1 MIHSALSRSIGR
13 TTLPARDLI
22 KGAGMVQRR
31 QRERS
36 LFEVL
41 LPDGHKLWPDWLRR
55 IDTLLEDEAVI
66 ETVAQ
71 ALEARWPQSR
81 RRGRPGTPA
90 EVVLRM
96 LVLKHLFDWSYD
108 DLEREVR
115 ANLVYRAF
123 TRIDAEEVPDAK
135 TILKIAGALGP
146 EVIEQLHRQV
156 VEVAKRAGVTHG
168 RRFRID
174 TTVVETNVHYP
185 TDSSLLQD
193 GVRVL
198 TRTMQRASAALGDHR
213 GRVRDRRRS
222 VGRRVLVIGRQARS
236 PETREAL
243 VRSYRRLMATT
254 RAVARDAVTM
264 VRRIRQRLRTAPRPV
279 ATTLIQARQRIEQV
293 QPLVHRILEQT
304 RARLLG
310 GDTHVPDK
318 VLSVFEPHTEA
329 IRKGKIAKPTEFGKL
344 VTIQESEHQIITAY
358 EVHERRPADMTLWTP
373 ALDRHLAIFD
383 RPPDL
388 AAGDRGFASAKN
400 EEAAMQRGVRRIIL
414 PRPGRKTPTR
424 RAHERQR
431 WFRRGQRWRVG
442 CEGRISVIK
451 RRHGLR
457 RCRYHGADG
466 TARWVGLGVIAN
478 NLVTSATF
486 LNARATA

>member
-1 MIHSALSRSIGR
+1 
-13 TTLPARDLI
+13 
-22 KGAGMVQRR
+22 MVQRR

-41 LPDGHKLWPDWLRR
+41 LPDGHKLWPDWLRK

-66 ETVAQ
+66 DVVAQ

-90 EVVLRM
+90 EVVIRM
-96 LVLKHLFDWSYD
+96 LILKHLFDWSYD
-108 DLEREVR
+108 DLECEVR

-123 TRIDAEEVPDAK
+123 TRIDAGDVPDAK
-135 TILKIAGALGP
+135 TIVKIAGALGP

-156 VEVAKRAGVTHG
+156 VDVAKRAGVTHG

-193 GVRVL
+193 GIRVL
-198 TRTMQRASAALGDHR
+198 TRTMHRASVILGDGR
-213 GRVRDRRRS
+213 RRVRDRRRR
-222 VGRRVLVIGRQARS
+222 VGRLGLIIGRQARS
-236 PETREAL
+236 PETRDAL
-243 VRSYRRLMATT
+243 VRSYRQLMATT
-254 RAVARDAVTM
+254 RAVVRDATTM
-264 VRRIRQRLRTAPRPV
+264 VHRISQRLHTASRS
-279 ATTLIQARQRIEQV
+279 AKTTLTAARTRLRQM
-293 QPLVHRILEQT
+293 QPLVTRVLAQT

-310 GDTHVPDK
+310 GDIHVPDK

-344 VTIQESEHQIITAY
+344 VTIQESEHQIVTAY
-358 EVHERRPADMTLWTP
+358 AVHAIRPADMTLWTP
-373 ALDRHLAIFD
+373 ALDRHIEIF
-383 RPPDL
+383 RRAPTV
-388 AAGDRGFASAKN
+388 AAADRGFASAKN
-400 EEAAMQRGVRRIIL
+400 EEAALARGVRRVIL
-414 PRPGRKTPTR
+414 PRPGRKTPAR

-442 CEGRISVIK
+442 CEGRISVLK

-466 TARWVGLGVIAN
+466 TARWVGLGVIAD
-478 NLVTSATF
+478 NLVNTAKF
-486 LNARATA
+486 LNARAA

>member
-1 MIHSALSRSIGR
+1 
-13 TTLPARDLI
+13 
-22 KGAGMVQRR
+22 MVQRR

-66 ETVAQ
+66 EAVAT

-90 EVVLRM
+90 DVVLRM

-108 DLEREVR
+108 ELEREVR

-123 TRIDAEEVPDAK
+123 TRIDAGGVPDAK
-135 TILKIAGALGP
+135 TILKIARVLGP
-146 EVIEQLHRQV
+146 DAIQQLHQRV
-156 VEVAKRAGVTHG
+156 VDVAKRAGVTRG

-174 TTVVETNVHYP
+174 TTVVETDVHYP

-198 TRTMQRASAALGDHR
+198 TRTMPRASAALGDR
-213 GRVRDRRRS
+213 RPRVRDRRRS
-222 VGRRVLVIGRQARS
+222 VSRRGLIIGRQARR
-236 PETREAL
+236 PETRDAL
-243 VRSYRRLMATT
+243 VRSYRQLMATT
-254 RAVARDAVTM
+254 RAVVRDATTM
-264 VRRIRQRLRTAPRPV
+264 ERRIAQRLRTVSATVAPILTR
-279 ATTLIQARQRIEQV
+279 ARQQLAQMR
-293 QPLVHRILEQT
+293 PLVTRGLAQT

-329 IRKGKIAKPTEFGKL
+329 IRKGTIAKPTEFGKL
-344 VTIQESEHQIITAY
+344 VTIQEAEHQIITAD
-358 EVHERRPADMTLWTP
+358 EVHATRPPDITWWTP
-373 ALDRHLAIFD
+373 ALNRHIAIFG

-400 EEAAMQRGVRRIIL
+400 EEAALTRGVRRVIL
-414 PRPGRKTPTR
+414 PRPGRQTPAR
-424 RAHERQR
+424 RAYERQR
-431 WFRRGQRWRVG
+431 WCRRGQRWRVG
-442 CEGRISVIK
+442 CEGRISVLR

-466 TARWVGLGVIAN
+466 TDRWVGLGVLAN
-478 NLVTSATF
+478 NLVSAATF
-486 LNARATA
+486 LAARAAA

>member
-1 MIHSALSRSIGR
+1 
-13 TTLPARDLI
+13 
-22 KGAGMVQRR
+22 MVRRR

-41 LPDGHKLWPDWLRR
+41 LPDGHKLWPDWLRK

-71 ALEARWPQSR
+71 AMEARWPQSR
-81 RRGRPGTPA
+81 RRGRLGTPA

-96 LVLKHLFDWSYD
+96 LILKHLFDWSYD
-108 DLEREVR
+108 DLEHEVR

-123 TRIDAEEVPDAK
+123 TRIDAGDVPDAK
-135 TILKIAGALGP
+135 TILKIARALGP
-146 EVIEQLHRQV
+146 EVVEELHRRV
-156 VEVAKRAGVTHG
+156 VDVAKRAGVTHG

-198 TRTMQRASAALGDHR
+198 TRTMQRASAVLGDAP
-213 GRVRDRRRS
+213 GRVRNRLRS
-222 VGRRVLVIGRQARS
+222 VGRRVLIIGRQARS

-243 VRSYRRLMATT
+243 VRSYRRLLAST
-254 RAVARDAVTM
+254 RATMRDARTM
-264 VRRIRQRLRTAPRPV
+264 VRRITQRLRTAAA
-279 ATTLIQARQRIEQV
+279 ATASILSRARQQLQQLQPVVTRIMD
-293 QPLVHRILEQT
+293 QT
-304 RARLLG
+304 RARLIG
-310 GDTHVPDK
+310 GDIHVPDK
-318 VLSVFEPHTEA
+318 VLSIFEPHTEA
-329 IRKGKIAKPTEFGKL
+329 IRKGKVAKPTEFGKL

-358 EVHERRPADMTLWTP
+358 EVHDRRPADMTLWTP
-373 ALDRHLAIFD
+373 ALDRHIEMFD
-383 RPPDL
+383 RAPDI
-388 AAGDRGFASAKN
+388 AAADRGFASAKN
-400 EEAAMQRGVRRIIL
+400 EEAALQRGVRRVIL
-414 PRPGRKTPTR
+414 PRPGRKTPAR

-457 RCRYHGADG
+457 RCRYRGAAG

-478 NLVTSATF
+478 NLISTATF
-486 LNARATA
+486 VTARATR

>member
-1 MIHSALSRSIGR
+1 
-13 TTLPARDLI
+13 
-22 KGAGMVQRR
+22 MVRRR

-41 LPDGHKLWPDWLRR
+41 LPDGHKLWPEWLRK
-55 IDTLLEDEAVI
+55 IDSLLEDEAVI
-66 ETVAQ
+66 EVVAQ
-71 ALEARWPQSR
+71 ALETRWPQSR

-90 EVVLRM
+90 EIVIRM
-96 LVLKHLFDWSYD
+96 LILKHLFDWSYD
-108 DLEREVR
+108 DLEQEVR

-123 TRIDAEEVPDAK
+123 TRIDAGEVPDAK
-135 TILKIAGALGP
+135 TILKIARALGP
-146 EVIEQLHRQV
+146 TVIEQLHRQV
-156 VEVAKRAGVTHG
+156 VDVAKRAGVTHG

-198 TRTMQRASAALGDHR
+198 TRTMQRASAALGDESGH
-213 GRVRDRRRS
+213 VRDRHRS
-222 VGRRVLVIGRQARS
+222 VGRRVLIIGRQART
-236 PETREAL
+236 PDTRDAL
-243 VRSYRRLMATT
+243 VRSYRQLMATT
-254 RAVARDAVTM
+254 RAVVRDATTM
-264 VRRIRQRLRTAPRPV
+264 VRRINQRLRRASRSVV
-279 ATTLIQARQRIEQV
+279 ATLSDARQQLQQM
-293 QPLVHRILEQT
+293 QPLVTRVLAQT

-310 GDTHVPDK
+310 GDTHVRDK

-344 VTIQESEHQIITAY
+344 VTIQEAEHQIITAY
-358 EVHERRPADMTLWTP
+358 EVHATRPADMTLWTA
-373 ALDRHLAIFD
+373 ALDRHIAIFG
-383 RPPDL
+383 RAPDL
-388 AAGDRGFASAKN
+388 AAADRGFASAKN
-400 EEAAMQRGVRRIIL
+400 EDAALARGVRRVVL
-414 PRPGRKTPTR
+414 PRPGGKSPAR

-442 CEGRISVIK
+442 CEGRISVLK

-466 TARWVGLGVIAN
+466 TARWVGLGVIAD
-478 NLVTSATF
+478 NLMCTATF
-486 LNARATA
+486 LNARAAA

>member
-1 MIHSALSRSIGR
+1 M
-13 TTLPARDLI
+13 LI
-22 KGAGMVQRR
+22 
-31 QRERS
+31 
-36 LFEVL
+36 
-41 LPDGHKLWPDWLRR
+41 
-55 IDTLLEDEAVI
+55 
-66 ETVAQ
+66 
-71 ALEARWPQSR
+71 
-81 RRGRPGTPA
+81 
-90 EVVLRM
+90 
-96 LVLKHLFDWSYD
+96 LKHLFDWSYD
-108 DLEREVR
+108 DLEQEVR

-123 TRIDAEEVPDAK
+123 TRIDANEVPDAK

-146 EVIEQLHRQV
+146 DIIQQLHRQV

-174 TTVVETNVHYP
+174 TTVVETDVHYP
-185 TDSSLLQD
+185 TDSSLLRD

-198 TRTMQRASAALGDHR
+198 TRTMHRASAALGDR
-213 GRVRDRRRS
+213 ATRVRNRLRS
-222 VGRRVLVIGRQARS
+222 IGRRVLIIGRQARS
-236 PETREAL
+236 PETRDAL

-254 RAVARDAVTM
+254 RAVVRDAETM
-264 VRRIRQRLRTAPRPV
+264 VRRIAQRVRTASPRV
-279 ATTLIQARQRIEQV
+279 ATTLHQARARLQAM
-293 QPLVHRILEQT
+293 QPLVTRILQQT

-310 GDTHVPDK
+310 GDIHVPDK

-344 VTIQESEHQIITAY
+344 VTIQEAEHQIITAY

-373 ALDRHLAIFD
+373 ALDRHIAIFN

-400 EEAAMQRGVRRIIL
+400 EEAAITRGVRRVVL
-414 PRPGRKTPTR
+414 PRPGRKTPAR

-478 NLVTSATF
+478 NLVSAATF
-486 LNARATA
+486 LNTRAAA

>member
-1 MIHSALSRSIGR
+1 
-13 TTLPARDLI
+13 
-22 KGAGMVQRR
+22 
-31 QRERS
+31 
-36 LFEVL
+36 
-41 LPDGHKLWPDWLRR
+41 
-55 IDTLLEDEAVI
+55 
-66 ETVAQ
+66 
-71 ALEARWPQSR
+71 
-81 RRGRPGTPA
+81 
-90 EVVLRM
+90 
-96 LVLKHLFDWSYD
+96 
-108 DLEREVR
+108 
-115 ANLVYRAF
+115 LVYRAF
-123 TRIDAEEVPDAK
+123 TRIDAGEVPDAK

-146 EVIEQLHRQV
+146 DVIEQLHRQV

-198 TRTMQRASAALGDHR
+198 TRTMQRASAALGDRR

-222 VGRRVLVIGRQARS
+222 VGRRVLIIGRQARS
-236 PETREAL
+236 LDTREAL
-243 VRSYRRLMATT
+243 VRSYRQLMATT
-254 RAVARDAVTM
+254 RAVVRDARTM
-264 VRRIRQRLRTAPRPV
+264 GRRISQRFRTASPAVATMLSHARARLR
-279 ATTLIQARQRIEQV
+279 QM
-293 QPLVHRILEQT
+293 QPLVSRVLAQT

-310 GDTHVPDK
+310 GDTHVADK

-358 EVHERRPADMTLWTP
+358 EVHDHRPSDVTLWTP
-373 ALDRHLAIFD
+373 ALDRHIEMFD
-383 RPPDL
+383 RPPAI
-388 AAGDRGFASAKN
+388 AAADRGFASAAN
-400 EEAAMQRGVRRIIL
+400 EEAALTRGVRRVIL
-414 PRPGRKTPTR
+414 PRAGRKTPAR
-424 RAHERQR
+424 RTHERQR

-457 RCRYHGADG
+457 RCRYHGVDG

-478 NLVTSATF
+478 NLVSTATV

>member
-1 MIHSALSRSIGR
+1 
-13 TTLPARDLI
+13 
-22 KGAGMVQRR
+22 MVQRK

-41 LPDGHKLWPDWLRR
+41 LPDGHKLWPDWLRK

-66 ETVAQ
+66 DVVVQ

-90 EVVLRM
+90 DVVIRM
-96 LVLKHLFDWSYD
+96 LMLKHLFDWSYD

-115 ANLVYRAF
+115 ANLVYRMF
-123 TRIDAEEVPDAK
+123 TRIDAGDVPDAK
-135 TILKIAGALGP
+135 TILKIARALGP
-146 EVIEQLHRQV
+146 EVVEQLHRQV
-156 VEVAKRAGVTHG
+156 VDVAKRAGVTHG

-193 GVRVL
+193 SVRVL
-198 TRTMQRASAALGDHR
+198 TRTMQRASAALGDRR
-213 GRVRDRRRS
+213 GRIRDRRRS
-222 VGRRVLVIGRQARS
+222 VGRRVLIIGRQARS

-243 VRSYRRLMATT
+243 VRSYRHLMATT
-254 RAVARDAVTM
+254 RAVVRDAVTT
-264 VRRIRQRLRTAPRPV
+264 VRRISQRLRTASPAV
-279 ATTLIQARQRIEQV
+279 ATTLDQARARLRQM
-293 QPLVHRILEQT
+293 QPLVTRILAQT

-310 GDTHVPDK
+310 GDIHVADK

-358 EVHERRPADMTLWTP
+358 DVHEHRPPDVTLWTP
-373 ALDRHLAIFD
+373 ALDRHIAIFG
-383 RPPDL
+383 RAPDL
-388 AAGDRGFASAKN
+388 AAADRGFASAKN
-400 EEAAMQRGVRRIIL
+400 EDAALTRGVRRVIL
-414 PRPGRKTPTR
+414 PRPGRKTPAR

-442 CEGRISVIK
+442 CEGRISVLK

-466 TARWVGLGVIAN
+466 TARWVGLGVIAD
-478 NLVTSATF
+478 NLINTATF
-486 LNARATA
+486 LNARAAA

>member
-1 MIHSALSRSIGR
+1 MLTHDRFS
-13 TTLPARDLI
+13 

-55 IDTLLEDEAVI
+55 IDTALEDETVI
-66 ETVAQ
+66 EVVAQ
-71 ALEARWPQSR
+71 ALERRWPQSR
-81 RRGRPGTPA
+81 RRGRLGTPA
-90 EVVLRM
+90 EVVIRM
-96 LVLKHLFDWSYD
+96 LILKHLFDWSYD
-108 DLEREVR
+108 DLEHEVR

-123 TRIDAEEVPDAK
+123 TRIDAGDVPDAK
-135 TILKIAGALGP
+135 TILKIARSLGP
-146 EVIEQLHRQV
+146 EVIDQLHRQV
-156 VEVAKRAGVTHG
+156 IEVAKRAGVTHG

-198 TRTMQRASAALGDHR
+198 TRTLQRASGALGDPR
-213 GRVRDRRRS
+213 GRVRNRLRS
-222 VGRRVLVIGRQARS
+222 VGRRTLMISRQARS
-236 PETREAL
+236 PETRDAL

-254 RAVARDAVTM
+254 RAVVRDATTM
-264 VRRIRQRLRTAPRPV
+264 VRRISQRLRHAPPAVVR
-279 ATTLIQARQRIEQV
+279 TLIQARARLQQM
-293 QPLVHRILEQT
+293 QPLVGRVLAQT

-310 GDTHVPDK
+310 GNNYVVDK
-318 VLSVFEPHTEA
+318 VLSVFQPHTEA

-358 EVHERRPADMTLWTP
+358 EVHDRRPADVTLWIP
-373 ALDRHLAIFD
+373 ALDRHIAIFG
-383 RPPDL
+383 RAPHI
-388 AAGDRGFASAKN
+388 AAADRGFASATN
-400 EEAAMQRGVRRIIL
+400 EDAAVTRGVRRVIL
-414 PRPGRKTPTR
+414 PRPGRKTPAR

-442 CEGRISVIK
+442 CEGRISVLK

-457 RCRYHGADG
+457 RCRAQGREGMH
-466 TARWVGLGVIAN
+466 RWVGLGVIAD
-478 NLVTSATF
+478 NLVTI
-486 LNARATA
+486 ARFTGRQAVA

>member
-1 MIHSALSRSIGR
+1 
-13 TTLPARDLI
+13 
-22 KGAGMVQRR
+22 MVQRR

-41 LPDGHKLWPDWLRR
+41 LPDGHKLWPDWLRK

-71 ALEARWPQSR
+71 GLEARWPQSR

-123 TRIDAEEVPDAK
+123 TRIDADEVPDAK

-146 EVIEQLHRQV
+146 AVIDQLHRQV
-156 VEVAKRAGVTHG
+156 LEVAKRAGVTHG

-198 TRTMQRASAALGDHR
+198 TRTMQRASAALGDRR
-213 GRVRDRRRS
+213 GRVRNRLRS
-222 VGRRVLVIGRQARS
+222 VGRRALAIGRQARS
-236 PETREAL
+236 PETRDAL
-243 VRSYRRLMATT
+243 IRSYRQLMATT
-254 RAVARDAVTM
+254 RAVMRDARTM
-264 VRRIRQRLRTAPRPV
+264 VRRIQHRLRTAPRSVAPV
-279 ATTLIQARQRIEQV
+279 LQQARQRLQQM
-293 QPLVHRILEQT
+293 QPLVTRILAQT
-304 RARLLG
+304 RARVLG
-310 GDTHVPDK
+310 GDTHVPEK

-358 EVHERRPADMTLWTP
+358 EVHDRRPADMTLWTP
-373 ALDRHLAIFD
+373 ALDRHRAIFG
-383 RPPDL
+383 RAPDL
-388 AAGDRGFASAKN
+388 AAGDRGFASARN
-400 EEAAMQRGVRRIIL
+400 EEAATSRGVRRVIL
-414 PRPGRKTPTR
+414 PRPGRKTPAR
-424 RAHERQR
+424 RAYERQR

-466 TARWVGLGVIAN
+466 IARWVGLGVIVN
-478 NLVTSATF
+478 NLMSTATV
-486 LNARATA
+486 LNARAV

>member
-1 MIHSALSRSIGR
+1 
-13 TTLPARDLI
+13 
-22 KGAGMVQRR
+22 MVQRR

-41 LPDGHKLWPDWLRR
+41 LPDGHKLWPDWLRK

-66 ETVAQ
+66 DVVAQ

-90 EVVLRM
+90 EVVVRM
-96 LVLKHLFDWSYD
+96 LILKHLFDWSYD
-108 DLEREVR
+108 DLECEVR

-123 TRIDAEEVPDAK
+123 TRIDAGDVPDAK
-135 TILKIAGALGP
+135 TIVKIAGALGP

-156 VEVAKRAGVTHG
+156 VDVAKRAGVTHG

-198 TRTMQRASAALGDHR
+198 TRTMHRASVALGDEC
-213 GRVRDRRRS
+213 RVRDRRRRA
-222 VGRRVLVIGRQARS
+222 GRLGLIIGRQARS
-236 PETREAL
+236 PETRDAL
-243 VRSYRRLMATT
+243 VRSYRQLMAAT
-254 RAVARDAVTM
+254 RAVVRDATTM
-264 VRRIRQRLRTAPRPV
+264 VRRISQRLRTASR
-279 ATTLIQARQRIEQV
+279 AAKTTLTAARTRLQEM
-293 QPLVHRILEQT
+293 QPLVTRVLAQT

-310 GDTHVPDK
+310 GDIHVPDK
-318 VLSVFEPHTEA
+318 VLSIFEPHTEA

-358 EVHERRPADMTLWTP
+358 AVHSTRPADITLWTP
-373 ALDRHLAIFD
+373 ALDRHIEIFG
-383 RPPDL
+383 RPPDV
-388 AAGDRGFASAKN
+388 AAADRGFSSAKN
-400 EEAAMQRGVRRIIL
+400 EDAALARGVRRVIL
-414 PRPGRKTPTR
+414 PRPGRKTPAR

-442 CEGRISVIK
+442 CEGRISVLK

-466 TARWVGLGVIAN
+466 TARWVGLGVIAD
-478 NLVTSATF
+478 NLVSTANF